1 MRHRCSATVGMACM
15 LAHCTAVRLQ
25 AETGAAAAV
34 AAQPG
39 ASGHQAGCTTD
50 IQLVFWTLQSN
61 TATQHSRRTI
71 AQPLPAHLSP
81 GCWPPQQP
89 ARPRPL
95 AARPLG
101 LLPPSAG
108 CRLCWKQAAAAHLDR
123 QPHARQGRRAAA
135 GCAAAACPFPWPGVG
150 EARVDDWD
158 RLEGRLGAR
167 ARPVAVL
174 ARAPGATGWEYGLY
188 GAVLPLGSF
197 TLGEGLTRRS
207 PGLGASF
214 IRTGLMESSPGM
226 ACGRGMPSWKWYACR
241 ADALRLWASARTAF

>member
-1 MRHRCSATVGMACM
+1 MRTGTAARELCDRARQSRCSPMRHRCSATVGMACM

-135 GCAAAACPFPWPGVG
+135 GCAAAGAAAERWPP
-150 EARVDDWD
+150 A
-158 RLEGRLGAR
+158 GRPR
-167 ARPVAVL
+167 CPVAAAGRPQMPPWWEVP
-174 ARAPGATGWEYGLY
+174 RAVWCPAGKAQEGGNCDDAGASSGGRA
-188 GAVLPLGSF
+188 GAAAAAGGG
-197 TLGEGLTRRS
+197 GEGL
-207 PGLGASF
+207 
-214 IRTGLMESSPGM
+214 
-226 ACGRGMPSWKWYACR
+226 
-241 ADALRLWASARTAF
+241 